1 MLFGYAPGM
10 PAPMHLNQIN
20 YNHLLYFWVVAR
32 TGSVTRASQE
42 LRVAQPTV
50 STQLRLLEESLG
62 VQLFD
67 RSTRGMTLTE
77 SGQLVFRHAD
87 EMFRLGN
94 DLVRALSMGDNQR
107 ASPLHIGTADAVPKI
122 IVRSTLMPV
131 IEKELASSVICR
143 EWRVDQ
149 LINELEMHRL
159 DLVICD
165 AGISPLI
172 RRQTM
177 TYELGTSG
185 ITICAGKGQA
195 AKLKKGFPKSLDGA
209 AWVAPTENTALR
221 EKVEAW
227 MSANNIKP
235 RITAEAEDRSLAHH
249 FGQIGLGFVCVAS
262 ITEDEVCRQ
271 FELERVGVMK
281 GVNETYFA
289 VAVERGYQHPAVT
302 HICNQAKLRM
312 ADE

>member
-1 MLFGYAPGM
+1 M
-10 PAPMHLNQIN
+10 PPLQLNQIN

-32 TGSVTRASQE
+32 TGSVTRGSQE

-50 STQLRLLEESLG
+50 STQLRLLEDSLG
-62 VQLFD
+62 AQLFD

-94 DLVRALSMGDNQR
+94 DLVRALSMGENQR
-107 ASPLHIGTADAVPKI
+107 ATPLRVGTADAVPKI
-122 IVRSTLMPV
+122 VVRSLLMPV
-131 IEKELASSVICR
+131 IEKELASAIVCR

-149 LINELEMHRL
+149 LLNELEMHRL
-159 DLVICD
+159 DMVICD
-165 AGISPLI
+165 AGLSPLI
-172 RRQTM
+172 RRQTI
-177 TYELGTSG
+177 TYEVGTSG

-195 AKLKKGFPKSLDGA
+195 AKLRKGFPKSLDGA

-227 MSANNIKP
+227 MSANNIRS
-235 RITAEAEDRSLAHH
+235 RIVAEAEDRSLAHH

-271 FELERVGVMK
+271 FEVERVGTLK
-281 GVNETYFA
+281 GVQETYYA

-302 HICNQAKLRM
+302 FICDQAKRGM